1 MLSYLIK
8 REIKKQLERST
19 IKRKK
24 RFLDYRDVDAITF
37 MVEQGQ
43 LEELKPLMQSF
54 LLEGIQA
61 SIVVLNIAGIP
72 IDPEYPVVSIIEIRA
87 ENTVKQKM
95 LPNKEI
101 VKRFISIRPSV
112 VCDLTTQEF
121 LPLLYLL
128 T

>member
-8 REIKKQLERST
+8 REIKKQLKRST

-37 MVEQGQ
+37 MVEQRQ

-72 IDPEYPVVSIIEIRA
+72 IDPEYPAVSII
-87 ENTVKQKM
+87 
-95 LPNKEI
+95 
-101 VKRFISIRPSV
+101 
-112 VCDLTTQEF
+112 
-121 LPLLYLL
+121 
-128 T
+128 